1 MFPSRWKLATY
12 AIVILMGCAIAAPNL
27 FTRQQLAALPSW
39 LPKQQV
45 TLGLDLKGG
54 SHLVLEID
62 PAALA
67 RSQTDALV
75 DRVRAALREA
85 RIVGTV
91 TSTADAVTVRIAD
104 AQQRAEAERVLRGL
118 IATGSLPAL
127 TEAQRDLDVKVL
139 PDGAIE
145 LRPTEAA
152 LIARQAAAVDQS
164 LKIVRRRID
173 GHGVAEP
180 TIQRLGRNRILVQLP
195 GVPEPEIRALLK
207 TTAKLVPSRVR
218 GRPVGRAAAGGL
230 GYLPGS
236 SGGSYPIER
245 QPVLQGE
252 RLADASAGF
261 DQQTGQP
268 IVSFRFDSVGAKQFG
283 EITRANVGKPFAIV
297 LDGKVLSA
305 PVIQEP
311 ITGGS
316 GQISGNFTVEEANRL
331 SALLRAGAL
340 PAPLTVIEERTV
352 GPDSAATPSGW
363 ASRPASPASPG
374 RAVHD
379 RALRRWGMIANLAL
393 LLNVVLTSAA

>member
-12 AIVILMGCAIAAPNL
+12 AIVILIGCAIAAPNL

-164 LKIVRRRID
+164 LEIVRRRID
-173 GHGVAEP
+173 GTGSPSRPSSGSA
-180 TIQRLGRNRILVQLP
+180 RNRILVQLP
-195 GVPEPEIRALLK
+195 GVQD
-207 TTAKLVPSRVR
+207 PSR
-218 GRPVGRAAAGGL
+218 
-230 GYLPGS
+230 
-236 SGGSYPIER
+236 
-245 QPVLQGE
+245 
-252 RLADASAGF
+252 
-261 DQQTGQP
+261 
-268 IVSFRFDSVGAKQFG
+268 DS
-283 EITRANVGKPFAIV
+283 
-297 LDGKVLSA
+297 
-305 PVIQEP
+305 
-311 ITGGS
+311 
-316 GQISGNFTVEEANRL
+316 
-331 SALLRAGAL
+331 
-340 PAPLTVIEERTV
+340 
-352 GPDSAATPSGW
+352 
-363 ASRPASPASPG
+363 
-374 RAVHD
+374 
-379 RALRRWGMIANLAL
+379 RR
-393 LLNVVLTSAA
+393 S